1 MKSIEDNLD
10 ILDKRKVVAGIIK
23 KKREEM
29 KISQSKLAAAVGL
42 SKSSI
47 YRIENAAFSPN
58 ADQLYLILTFLN
70 IKFSLDDKEL

>member
-1 MKSIEDNLD
+1 
-10 ILDKRKVVAGIIK
+10 
-23 KKREEM
+23 M

-58 ADQLYLILTFLN
+58 ADQLYLILAFLN